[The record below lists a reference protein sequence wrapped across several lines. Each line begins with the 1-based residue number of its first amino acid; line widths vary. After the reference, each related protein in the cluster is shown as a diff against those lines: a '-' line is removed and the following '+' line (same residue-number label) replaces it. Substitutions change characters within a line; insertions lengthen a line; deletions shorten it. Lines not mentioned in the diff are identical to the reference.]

1 MGREHFLAGI
11 GGYRPDLCH
20 NSMDDRSAARFPGYA
35 QAIALLPNDTVDAVF
50 TSKGMLVYQDSSGEV
65 RALQVPDHEPIYA
78 AAVTASQ
85 KGETSV
91 KSVVTD
97 NGDNDNMI
105 TKTNILNAKIS
116 DARVTKL
123 DGTKITAGKL
133 YVGSAAS
140 ISMSSKDVHETFVS
154 ALVQEYIA
162 PLVENVQILT
172 IQNSQ
177 LTAKIRQ
184 MEKLL
189 ADKTTAQ
196 PVAAVPSQD
205 SPIREVSWGDQGGL
219 PNFLYPQDNPF
230 GGKRRG

>member
-1 MGREHFLAGI
+1 MARERFLAGI
-11 GGYRPDLCH
+11 AGYRPNLCY
-20 NSMDDRSAARFPGYA
+20 SPADDHCIARFPGYDKPV
-35 QAIALLPNDTVDAVF
+35 ALLPSNTVDAVF
-50 TSKGMLVYQDSSGEV
+50 TSKGMLVYKDSSGEV

-78 AAVTASQ
+78 AAVAASQ
-85 KGETSV
+85 QGETSV

-105 TKTNILNAKIS
+105 TRTNILNEKIR
-116 DARVTKL
+116 DARIEKL

-140 ISMSSKDVHETFVS
+140 ISLSSKDVHETFVS

-162 PLVENVQILT
+162 PLVKNVQILT

-189 ADKTTAQ
+189 ADRTTAQ